1 MNFPSQK
8 CWNFLEIFILSHL
21 PATAVQSQIF
31 WGYEQAAKTL
41 AYHSIRPNLSGPPAN
56 KRYLTA
62 QDRML
67 GMMKVFQK
75 YNPSAASGFHQL
87 EKILHM
93 QKKLSRLDPTRPESM
108 LSLLPLLGGPDMSS
122 MEPMLNMIKN
132 MSTKGDI
139 SDVLKKWGVPLA
151 AIRKNS

>member
-1 MNFPSQK
+1 M
-8 CWNFLEIFILSHL
+8 LELLRDLYPFASPRDRSAIADIL
-21 PATAVQSQIF
+21 
-31 WGYEQAAKTL
+31 GYEQAAKTL

-75 YNPSAASGFHQL
+75 YNPSAASGFYQL

-108 LSLLPLLGGPDMSS
+108 LSLLPLLGGPDMSN

-139 SDVLKKWGVPLA
+139 SDVLKKMG
-151 AIRKNS
+151 RTFGGNQEK